1 MHNDTLSH
9 TYAHYVFASA
19 QLLTCFLL
27 FAQNDDTAL
36 LLAALG
42 DNLDLVKILLAE
54 FGSSLNEVNN
64 VSVYFIKCC
73 AACPVAT
80 FVHNISDCHAL
91 GVLFVQCVSIGC
103 VQ

>member
-1 MHNDTLSH
+1 M
-9 TYAHYVFASA
+9 FASA
-19 QLLTCFLL
+19 QLLTCFLP
-27 FAQNDDTAL
+27 FAQSGDTAL

-42 DNLDLVKILLAE
+42 DNLDLVKIILTE

-80 FVHNISDCHAL
+80 FVHDISDCHAL